1 MKKNLIYSI
10 LGFGFWNLSQWLLVV
25 ILARTLNLGNFG
37 TIMFIISL
45 ITPILYFTGMNLRP
59 AIATHQSLEKDYNDF
74 LGYRIFSIII
84 SLLILLIGMSFSE
97 LSSNINIFLLIFVW
111 KSMEV
116 FSELLQAYFQN
127 KNFFNYL
134 VVLQI
139 IKSILITVGLVI
151 ASIVTTSPV
160 VILLII
166 NFIWIIIIVGE
177 LSLVRNMFK
186 IKVTY
191 FSSFYVEII
200 KKYKFLALSLLV
212 SNLLGNVPR
221 YLIEM
226 YYKIEFVGIFSAI
239 FYISI
244 IIGSIANAVL
254 QVLLPKFSDLIR
266 DGKEKQIR
274 KIINKLNFIT
284 VLIGFIWV
292 TLVAFFGDFILDILY
307 GSEYSEYN
315 IVLITISIG
324 SFLNILSLFW
334 IGTLIATG
342 KFKLQLY
349 VNIISLFSIFI
360 TGLIILKYF
369 KFEYIGYSFITTYLL
384 QMSIS
389 FYFGKL
395 ALKRGEI
402 D

>member
-1 MKKNLIYSI
+1 MKKNIIYSI
-10 LGFGFWNLSQWLLVV
+10 LGFGFWNLSQWLVVV
-25 ILARTLNLGNFG
+25 ILARTLNLGDFG
-37 TIMFIISL
+37 TVMYIISL
-45 ITPILYFTGMNLRP
+45 TTPVLYFTGMNLRP
-59 AIATHQSLEKDYNDF
+59 AIATHKSLEKDYNNF

-84 SLLILLIGMSFSE
+84 SLIILLIGIIFSE
-97 LSSNINIFLLIFVW
+97 LSSNINIFLLIFLW

-127 KNFFNYL
+127 KSLFNYL

-139 IKSILITVGLVI
+139 LKSILITVGLVI
-151 ASIVTTSPV
+151 ASLITTSPV

-166 NFIWIIIIVGE
+166 ISIWIIIVIGE
-177 LSLVRNMFK
+177 LSLVRKMFK

-191 FSSFYVEII
+191 FSSFFIEII

-212 SNLLGNVPR
+212 SSLLGNVPR

-254 QVLLPKFSDLIR
+254 QVLLPQFSNLIR
-266 DGKEKQIR
+266 GGKKKQIK
-274 KIINKLNFIT
+274 KIIYKLNLIT
-284 VLIGFIWV
+284 VFVGFIWV
-292 TLVAFFGDFILDILY
+292 TLVFFWGDFILEILY
-307 GSEYSEYN
+307 GVEYSEYN

-342 KFKLQLY
+342 KYKLQLY

-360 TGLIILKYF
+360 TGLIILKYY
-369 KFEYIGYSFITTYLL
+369 KFEYIGYSFIITYLL
-384 QMSIS
+384 QTSIS